1 MEITHQR
8 ITIVKVRKPV
18 KKNLNREL
26 LWFGNSL
33 GLFSPRD
40 KEKSCFRIF
49 IELLKATKDNKP
61 MSSDQIAYKLH
72 LSRGTVM
79 HHINKLMEAG
89 IVISQRGKYIL
100 RVGNLEAVV
109 EELQKDLNRTCEDLK
124 QIAKEIDEGIGL

>member
-1 MEITHQR
+1 
-8 ITIVKVRKPV
+8 
-18 KKNLNREL
+18 
-26 LWFGNSL
+26 
-33 GLFSPRD
+33 
-40 KEKSCFRIF
+40 
-49 IELLKATKDNKP
+49 
-61 MSSDQIAYKLH
+61 YKLH

-109 EELQKDLNRTCEDLK
+109 EELQKDINRTCEDLK